1 MHAAAMYMQSY
12 TLSGIYIYLHIY
24 SQRARPAT
32 PPAQGPGAAM
42 ASSSSRG
49 RAPAGAESQGS
60 PRRSRSRE
68 PPAVAG
74 TRQWSLSIMT
84 YNIGVPYQAPENWG
98 GGLKGGGKLAI
109 LLAEL
114 EQFARTPSS
123 ISMLLLQD
131 RA

>member
-1 MHAAAMYMQSY
+1 
-12 TLSGIYIYLHIY
+12 
-24 SQRARPAT
+24 
-32 PPAQGPGAAM
+32 M

-49 RAPAGAESQGS
+49 RALVGVESLRS

-68 PPAVAG
+68 PPAVAE

-98 GGLKGGGKLAI
+98 GGLQGGGKLDI

-114 EQFARTPSS
+114 EEFARTASSS

-131 RA
+131 HA